1 MKETFKKEKKSKRR
15 RIYEY
20 MPKDDIKYR
29 GPLSYRMLK
38 IVGWIALAFSQYLL
52 LAKIQNNVLKIDE
65 PIAFGNTINGIIVDL
80 ALPLL
85 LFGNFALLLIG

>member
-1 MKETFKKEKKSKRR
+1 
-15 RIYEY
+15 
-20 MPKDDIKYR
+20 
-29 GPLSYRMLK
+29 MLK

-52 LAKIQNNVLKIDE
+52 LAKLQNNVLKVDE
-65 PIAFGNTINGIIVDL
+65 PIAFGNTVNGIIVDL